1 MYKYLL
7 MFFSLA
13 TTGFAMAQDETV
25 ATTSSSTVVL
35 QDDDKDEMVELKKKL
50 NKSKDR
56 LVMDFSY
63 DMLLNLPDSIK
74 TKGFSRGF
82 NVYFTYDVV
91 LGKSRFSIAPGIGIG
106 TNNYFFKDFYN
117 ISSDSLG
124 TYFNKTPNGVSVRK
138 AKIALTYIDIPVELR
153 YRSPLN
159 SKGNS
164 WKLAAGFKA
173 GMMIQNK
180 WKYKGESNLNNGE
193 DVKFKTYN
201 IENINKFRYGVLLR
215 GGYGIWNVFAYY
227 QLSDVFNDKGPRMTP
242 LSVGLSINAF

>member
-7 MFFSLA
+7 IFISLVVINTA
-13 TTGFAMAQDETV
+13 NAQDETV
-25 ATTSSSTVVL
+25 NTTTENKT
-35 QDDDKDEMVELKKKL
+35 DDEMVELKKKL

-56 LVMDFSY
+56 LVLDFTY
-63 DMLLNLPDSIK
+63 DMLLNLPDSIQ

-91 LGKSRFSIAPGIGIG
+91 LGKSRFSIAPGVGIG
-106 TNNYFFKDFYN
+106 TNNYFFKGHS
-117 ISSDSLG
+117 ISSDTLG
-124 TYFNKTPNGVSVRK
+124 TYFNKISSDITVKKS
-138 AKIALTYIDIPVELR
+138 KIALTYVDIPVELR
-153 YRSPLN
+153 YRSKLN

-173 GMMIQNK
+173 GLMIQNK
-180 WKYKGESNLNNGE
+180 WKYKGESFDNDGQE
-193 DVKFKTYN
+193 TKFKEYD
-201 IENINKFRYGVLLR
+201 IENVNKFRYGVMLR

-242 LSVGLSINAF
+242 LSIGLSINAF